1 MTPAVV
7 LREVLDRLG
16 STDGTAILISEWEL
30 SQWPAVAV
38 AALKAH
44 KLIVKAGPAASVVCP
59 GCEEACVMPVQAV
72 TYPSGRALFI
82 VCDRRSDIS
91 RVPVAISQ
99 VEQWQTSGT
108 LIADLLAR
116 LLGLCRPATDKPEV
130 ARWDIDLL
138 KGRKHSS
145 HLVLLAEGSLK
156 LALAGHSMAVSDALF
171 LEGTRFEVDQRALTR
186 LVDQPIAGG
195 GDQESAAQRRERLTN
210 RIAEEK
216 AKGTKAF
223 LKTVANE
230 EGISIQRLKQI
241 RDGKPD
247 SAAIREKW

>member
-1 MTPAVV
+1 
-7 LREVLDRLG
+7 
-16 STDGTAILISEWEL
+16 
-30 SQWPAVAV
+30 
-38 AALKAH
+38 
-44 KLIVKAGPAASVVCP
+44 
-59 GCEEACVMPVQAV
+59 MPVQAV

-130 ARWDIDLL
+130 ARWDIGLL
-138 KGRKHSS
+138 KGRKYSS

-156 LALAGHSMAVSDALF
+156 LALAGHSMALSDALF
-171 LEGTRFEVDQRALTR
+171 LEGTAFEVDQRALTR

-195 GDQESAAQRRERLTN
+195 GDQESAAQRRERLQKRVDAERARGN
-210 RIAEEK
+210 R
-216 AKGTKAF
+216 AF
-223 LKTVANE
+223 NKTVAEE
-230 EGISIQRLKQI
+230 EGINLSRLKQI
-241 RDGKPD
+241 LTSKPKPVKTR
-247 SAAIREKW
+247 SKW